1 MKLRVQRTALWRGS
15 LIALF
20 GLLLSTW
27 STTGKAALSDQIC
40 SPSKRQAGS
49 SYPTSEDLRRA
60 ASLAEERLARTR
72 GTSDPLLDVLAL
84 LEVPAPASQPPAAD
98 AVADYCVAAGEV
110 MRVSSKG
117 SQFQAQTYLLEA
129 FQKAQAGDLAPTA
142 SRAAYRLGL
151 VSLAGPTVAGAR
163 GARNSRGGTNAAVEE
178 AKSADRPS
186 ENSCATLLD
195 PNLLTRTNLYISLVS
210 LECSAER
217 ALRSG
222 DYPTSALASLRLAR
236 LGLAVAESNPQ
247 SGETFRKLSL
257 EKALAAVPVA
267 AQVPNAGLRAELL
280 GRLVSTVLDL
290 DSSGAGKLTPAV
302 AAVRQALPDDLASI
316 AMAAALD
323 ARIALA
329 LGNQQQARSLLGEAL
344 LQESQRTLPARLPEF
359 YLLLA
364 QADPE
369 RRDAHVLA
377 AYRALESIRPLL
389 PRFDPITEE
398 SAFALYMRRVFE
410 NAVDVQLASAG
421 TSDEPARIMAAQ
433 QIVETYRQAELEN
446 AFGSECLPPRDPVK
460 PENLAANE
468 VLLYPILLPDR
479 VELLYVTGGGKD
491 GAGDARFRR
500 LPANRTADR
509 QKVSRLVEALVLS
522 MSYGDDEEWR
532 GPSKELYDILI
543 KPVEANLMPG
553 AMLAIIP
560 DGPLRALPFA
570 ALLDGK
576 GRFLVEKTQLSVAP
590 SLTYSQPGSHE
601 DGDELT
607 VVAAS
612 LQREVELAAGYFPKL
627 EGTAAEARI
636 AAGANVGGADEAKV
650 IEDFQKTDLV
660 RALSE
665 RSVDVL
671 HLATH
676 ASFNGRSDR
685 AFIVANGEIIPLS
698 ELRQLIAQNRTRGDE
713 LDLLVLSACETAV
726 GDDEASM
733 GLAGAAVQAG
743 ATSAIASLWQ
753 VNDAGTAELM
763 KQFYARFRE
772 GGSKAGALRD
782 AQLAL
787 IGSGSVNAN
796 PNIWAAFTL
805 LGAWR

>member
-1 MKLRVQRTALWRGS
+1 MELRVRRAALSQGG
-15 LIALF
+15 LIALL
-20 GLLLSTW
+20 GLGAVSW
-27 STTGKAALSDQIC
+27 SGTAEATVSDQLC
-40 SPSKRQAGS
+40 SSSKQQAIS
-49 SYPTSEDLRRA
+49 SYPTSEDLRRVA
-60 ASLAEERLARTR
+60 GRAEARLASAR
-72 GTSDPLLDVLAL
+72 GTADPLADVVELLDVA
-84 LEVPAPASQPPAAD
+84 AAAAQPPAAD
-98 AVADYCVAAGEV
+98 AVAEYCVAAGEA

-117 SQFQAQTYLLEA
+117 SQFQAQTYLLGA

-163 GARNSRGGTNAAVEE
+163 GARNSRGGTTAAIEE
-178 AKSADRPS
+178 AKTADQPSA
-186 ENSCATLLD
+186 NSCIGLLD

-217 ALRSG
+217 AQRSG
-222 DYPTSALASLRLAR
+222 DHATSALASLRLAR
-236 LGLAVAESNPQ
+236 VGLGVAESNAQ
-247 SGETFRKLSL
+247 NSQTFRELSL
-257 EKALAAVPVA
+257 EKALAAIPVA
-267 AQVPNAGLRAELL
+267 TAIADAGLRAELL
-280 GRLVSTVLDL
+280 GGLVSTILDL
-290 DSSGAGKLTPAV
+290 DPSVAAALKPAV
-302 AAVRQALPDDLASI
+302 AAVRQARPDDPATL
-316 AMAAALD
+316 AMAGALD
-323 ARIALA
+323 ARIALVA
-329 LGNQQQARSLLGEAL
+329 GDRQQARQLLGEAL
-344 LQESQRTLPARLPEF
+344 LRESQRVLPARLPEF

-364 QADPE
+364 QAEPE

-410 NAVDVQLASAG
+410 NAVDVHLSSAG
-421 TSDEPARIMAAQ
+421 ASDEPLRIRAAQ

-460 PENLAANE
+460 PEDLAANE
-468 VLLYPILLPDR
+468 ILLYPILLPNR
-479 VELLYVTGGGKD
+479 VELLYAVGGGQS
-491 GAGDARFRR
+491 GEVSFRR
-500 LPANRTADR
+500 LPVNRAVDR

-532 GPSKELYDILI
+532 APSKELYDILI
-543 KPVEANLMPG
+543 KPVEASLRPG
-553 AMLAIIP
+553 SMLAIIP

-570 ALLDGK
+570 ALLDRDGK
-576 GRFLVEKTQLSVAP
+576 FLVEKTQLSVAP

-601 DGDELT
+601 DAGKLS

-612 LQREVELAAGYFPKL
+612 LQREVDLAAGYFPKL

-636 AAGANVGGADEAKV
+636 AAGTTEAGAGDATV

-660 RALSE
+660 RALSQ

-763 KQFYARFRE
+763 KQFYARYRE

-787 IGSGSVNAN
+787 IGGGGDNSS